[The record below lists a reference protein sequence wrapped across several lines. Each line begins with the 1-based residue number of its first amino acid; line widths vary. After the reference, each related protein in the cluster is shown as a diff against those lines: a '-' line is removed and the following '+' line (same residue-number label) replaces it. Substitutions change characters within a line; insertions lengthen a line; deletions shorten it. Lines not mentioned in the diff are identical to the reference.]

1 MNSRTVFAGI
11 GVVSAAIFG
20 FLIWL
25 IYLRPHGADHGVDVS
40 HLPALNAAFNSM
52 SVVCLVA
59 GYVAVRRRAYDLHAL
74 AMLGALG
81 FSGLFLVSYVVYHWY
96 HGDTRFA
103 GQGLVRP
110 VYFFILVTHIVLTMA
125 ALPMILTTV
134 YHAAGRRFVQHRRL
148 ARWTLPIWLYV
159 SVTGVLI
166 FVFLRVWS

>member
-1 MNSRTVFAGI
+1 MDQRSVFTGI
-11 GVVSAAIFG
+11 GLVSAAIFG
-20 FLIWL
+20 FLVWI
-25 IYLRPHGADHGVDVS
+25 IYLRAPAGAAGVDVS

-52 SVVCLVA
+52 SALCLLA
-59 GYVAVRRRAYDLHAL
+59 GYAAARRRAFDLHAL
-74 AMLGALG
+74 AMLLALG
-81 FSGLFLVSYVVYHWY
+81 FSGLFLASYVVYHWH
-96 HGDTRFA
+96 HGDTRFT

-110 VYFFILVTHIVLTMA
+110 VYFFILVSHILLTMA

-134 YHAAGRRFVQHRRL
+134 YYAAGRRFVQHRRL